1 MMTAWRRAVVCG
13 AAALVLTAGTARAG
27 KIDVSPV
34 AAKPAGSALAANWNR
49 SANFIEIFVRSYKDS
64 NGDGIGDLKGL
75 TSQLDYLKGL
85 GITGI
90 WLMPIYPS
98 ADHDH
103 GYAVADYRAI
113 DPDYGTMAD
122 FETLVAEAHKRGIG
136 IILDYVMN
144 HSADT
149 NPIFVSAAASKS
161 SPYRD
166 WYEFADR
173 MPRGWDRQ
181 WKPVDGKDGK
191 KGYYYAV
198 FSPQMPDW
206 NLKNP
211 RVVQYHADNLR
222 FWLNK
227 GVDGFRFDAVTMF
240 VENGPK
246 AFLDQPENKPIL
258 KRIRAAIEAY
268 PNRYMICEASET
280 PADYV
285 KSGACANAFAF
296 KTQPLIKKSATS
308 GVLEPGL
315 VEVLSRPE
323 TARMPLILGN
333 HDSFAGDRAI
343 ADLSG
348 HDERDY
354 HAAAA
359 IAILASST
367 PFTLYGEEI
376 GMSNNG
382 KYNDPGLRAPM
393 SWTGDLPAAGFSTVK
408 PYRALATNYQTHNV
422 ASEEGKFDSLLETY
436 RALYAVRN
444 VHPVLG
450 TGTMTVQSKG
460 GDKALV
466 FTRRDGADKE
476 GGGEAAVMINLA
488 DRPEALTV
496 DTGAPNTPFVQ
507 SLTRPGDNPPAP
519 VTSDASGRITA
530 TVPAKWAAVFVKAG
544 GQ

>member
-1 MMTAWRRAVVCG
+1 MKTVWRALACASV
-13 AAALVLTAGTARAG
+13 ALVMAAGTAGAG
-27 KIDVSPV
+27 ATAGAIDVSPV
-34 AAKPAGSALAANWNR
+34 AAKPVGSALPANWNR
-49 SANFIEIFVRSYKDS
+49 SANIIEIFVRSYKDG

-75 TSQLDYLKGL
+75 TAQLDYLKGL

-90 WLMPIYPS
+90 WLMPVYPS
-98 ADHDH
+98 TDHDH
-103 GYAVADYRAI
+103 GYAVTDYRAI
-113 DPDYGTMAD
+113 DPDYGTMGD
-122 FETLVAEAHKRGIG
+122 FETLIAEAHKRGIG
-136 IILDYVMN
+136 IIMDYVMN
-144 HSADT
+144 HSGSDNA
-149 NPIFVSAAASKS
+149 IFLDAAASKR

-166 WYEFADR
+166 WYIFADKV
-173 MPRGWDRQ
+173 PKGWDRQ
-181 WKPVDGKDGK
+181 WKPVDGK
-191 KGYYYAV
+191 KGYYYGI

-211 RVVQYHADNLR
+211 RVVQYHADTLR
-222 FWLNK
+222 FWMNK

-258 KRIRAAIEAY
+258 KTIRAAIDAY

-280 PADYV
+280 PAEYIR
-285 KSGACANAFAF
+285 SGACGNAFAF

-308 GVLEPGL
+308 GTLEQGL
-315 VEVLSRPE
+315 VDVLSRPE
-323 TARMPLILGN
+323 TARMPFILGN

-348 HDERDY
+348 HGERDY

-422 ASEEGKFDSLLETY
+422 ASEEGKFDSLLESY

-444 VHPVLG
+444 AHPVLG
-450 TGTMTVQSKG
+450 TGVLAVQSKG

-466 FTRRDGADKE
+466 FTRKAETPKDGND
-476 GGGEAAVMINLA
+476 EAAVIINLA
-488 DRPEALTV
+488 DRPQALSV
-496 DTGAPNTPFVQ
+496 DTGLPNTAFVQ
-507 SLTRPGDNPPAP
+507 SLMPPGSNPPAP
-519 VTSDASGRITA
+519 VTSDPTGRITA

-544 GQ
+544 G

>member
-1 MMTAWRRAVVCG
+1 MMTAWQRTLVC
-13 AAALVLTAGTARAG
+13 ATAALALTAGTAKAG
-27 KIDVSPV
+27 TIDVSPV
-34 AAKPAGSALAANWNR
+34 AAKPAASALPAGWNR
-49 SANFIEIFVRSYKDS
+49 SANVIEIFVRSYKDS

-75 TSQLDYLKGL
+75 TSQLDYLKDL

-90 WLMPIYPS
+90 WLMPVYPS
-98 ADHDH
+98 EDHDH
-103 GYAVADYRAI
+103 GYAVSDYRAI

-122 FETLVAEAHKRGIG
+122 FETLIAEAHKRGIG
-136 IILDYVMN
+136 IIMDYVMN
-144 HSADT
+144 HSAGD
-149 NPIFVSAAASKS
+149 NPVFASAVASKS
-161 SPYRD
+161 SPYRN
-166 WYEFADR
+166 WYVFADK
-173 MPRGWDRQ
+173 MPKGWDKQ

-191 KGYYYAV
+191 RGYYYAA

-246 AFLDQPENKPIL
+246 AYLDQPENKTIL
-258 KRIRAAIEAY
+258 KGIRAAIEAY

-280 PADYV
+280 PAAYV

-296 KTQPLIKKSATS
+296 KVQSLIKKSATS
-308 GVLEPGL
+308 GTLDGGL
-315 VEVLSRPE
+315 IEALSRPE
-323 TARMPLILGN
+323 AAQMPLILGN

-343 ADLSG
+343 ASLAG

-354 HAAAA
+354 RAAAA
-359 IAILASST
+359 IVLLASST
-367 PFTLYGEEI
+367 PFTYYGEEI

-382 KYNDPGLRAPM
+382 KFDDPGLRAPM
-393 SWTGDLPAAGFSTVK
+393 SWTGDGPSAGFSTVK

-436 RALYAVRN
+436 RTLYAVRN
-444 VHPVLG
+444 AHPVLG
-450 TGTMTVQSKG
+450 TGVLAVQSKG
-460 GDKALV
+460 GDKSLI
-466 FTRRDGADKE
+466 FTRKDGAD
-476 GGGEAAVMINLA
+476 EAAVLINLA
-488 DRPEALTV
+488 DRPQTLSV
-496 DTGAPNTPFVQ
+496 DTGALNTAFVQ
-507 SLTRPGDNPPAP
+507 SLMPPGSNPPAP

-544 GQ
+544 Q

>member
-1 MMTAWRRAVVCG
+1 MVAAWQRSLVCATAI
-13 AAALVLTAGTARAG
+13 LVLTAGTARAE

-34 AAKPAGSALAANWNR
+34 AAKPVASALPANWNR

-64 NGDGIGDLKGL
+64 NGDGIGDLKGV
-75 TSQLDYLKGL
+75 TSQLDYLKDL

-90 WLMPIYPS
+90 WLMPVYPS

-103 GYAVADYRAI
+103 GYAVTDYRAI

-136 IILDYVMN
+136 IIMDYVMN
-144 HSADT
+144 HSADSD
-149 NPIFVSAAASKS
+149 PIFVSAAASKA
-161 SPYRD
+161 SPYRN
-166 WYEFADR
+166 WYVFADKA
-173 MPRGWDRQ
+173 PKGWDKQ
-181 WKPVDGKDGK
+181 WKPVGGKAAK
-191 KGYYYAV
+191 KGVYYAV

-206 NLKNP
+206 NLRNP

-246 AFLDQPENKPIL
+246 AYMDQPENKTIL
-258 KRIRAAIEAY
+258 KTIRATIEAY

-296 KTQPLIKKSATS
+296 KVQPLIKKSATS
-308 GVLEPGL
+308 GTLDKGL
-315 VEVLSRPE
+315 VAALSRPE
-323 TARMPLILGN
+323 AAHLPLVLGN

-354 HAAAA
+354 RAAAV

-367 PFTLYGEEI
+367 PFTYYGEEV

-382 KYNDPGLRAPM
+382 KFDDPGLRAPM
-393 SWTGDLPAAGFSTVK
+393 SWTGDLPAAGFSSVK

-436 RALYAVRN
+436 RTLYAVRN
-444 VHPVLG
+444 AHPVLG
-450 TGTMTVQSKG
+450 DGVLALQSKG
-460 GDKALV
+460 GDKALI
-466 FTRRDGADKE
+466 FTRKDAAD
-476 GGGEAAVMINLA
+476 EAAVLINLA
-488 DRPEALTV
+488 DQPQTLTV
-496 DTGAPNTPFVQ
+496 DTGAPNTAFVQ
-507 SLTRPGDNPPAP
+507 SLTPPGSNPPAP
-519 VTSDASGRITA
+519 VTADAAGRLTA
-530 TVPAKWAAVFVKAG
+530 TVPAKWAAVFVRTG
-544 GQ
+544 S

>member
-1 MMTAWRRAVVCG
+1 MVGMGKRGIAGMALALALMAGQTNAG
-13 AAALVLTAGTARAG
+13 A
-27 KIDVSPV
+27 IDVSAV
-34 AAKPAGSALAANWNR
+34 AAKPVPSGLPANWNR
-49 SANFIEIFVRSYKDS
+49 TANIIEIFVRSYKDS

-75 TSQLDYLKGL
+75 TSQLDYLKDL

-90 WLMPIYPS
+90 WLMPVYPS

-103 GYAVADYRAI
+103 GYAVSDYRAI

-122 FETLVAEAHKRGIG
+122 FETLVKEAHKRGIG
-136 IILDYVMN
+136 IIMDYVMN
-144 HSADT
+144 HSAND
-149 NPIFVSAAASKS
+149 NPLFVSAESDKK

-166 WYEFADR
+166 WYIFADKV
-173 MPRGWDRQ
+173 PKGWDKQ
-181 WKPVDGKDGK
+181 WKPIDKADAK
-191 KGYYYAV
+191 KGYYYGI

-211 RVVQYHADNLR
+211 RVVQYHADTLR
-222 FWLNK
+222 FWMNK

-246 AFLDQPENKPIL
+246 AYLDQPENKPIL
-258 KRIRAAIEAY
+258 KSIRAAIDAY
-268 PNRYMICEASET
+268 PGRYMICEASET
-280 PADYV
+280 PAEYV
-285 KSGACANAFAF
+285 KSGACGNAFAF

-308 GVLEPGL
+308 GTLDKDL

-323 TARMPLILGN
+323 TSHMPFILGN

-359 IAILASST
+359 IVLLASAT

-408 PYRALATNYQTHNV
+408 PYRALATNYPTHNV

-436 RALYAVRN
+436 RALYKVRN
-444 VHPVLG
+444 DHPVLG
-450 TGTMTVQSKG
+450 TGTINVQSKG
-460 GDKALV
+460 GDSSLI
-466 FTRRDGADKE
+466 FTKKDGAD
-476 GGGEAAVMINLA
+476 EAAVMINLA
-488 DRPEALTV
+488 DRPQSLSV
-496 DTGAPNTPFVQ
+496 DTGQPNTAFIQ
-507 SLTRPGDNPPAP
+507 SLLRPGDNPPAP
-519 VTSDASGRITA
+519 VTSDATGHVTA
-530 TVPAKWAAVFVKAG
+530 SVPAKWAAVFVKAPPPAAN
-544 GQ
+544 

>member
-1 MMTAWRRAVVCG
+1 MVRMAKYGVIG
-13 AAALVLTAGTARAG
+13 AALALALMAGQVAAG
-27 KIDVSPV
+27 SIDVSPV
-34 AAKPAGSALAANWNR
+34 TAKPAASALPANWNR
-49 SANFIEIFVRSYKDS
+49 TANIIEIFVRSYKDS

-75 TSQLDYLKGL
+75 TSQLDYLKDL

-90 WLMPIYPS
+90 WLMPVYPS

-103 GYAVADYRAI
+103 GYAVSDYRGI

-122 FETLVAEAHKRGIG
+122 FETLVKEAHKRGIG
-136 IILDYVMN
+136 IIMDYVMN
-144 HSADT
+144 HSAND
-149 NPIFVSAAASKS
+149 NPIFLSAEGDKK

-166 WYEFADR
+166 WYIFADKV
-173 MPRGWDRQ
+173 PKGWDKQ
-181 WKPVDGKDGK
+181 WKPVDKANPK
-191 KGYYYAV
+191 KGYYYGI

-211 RVVQYHADNLR
+211 RVVQYHTDNLR
-222 FWLNK
+222 FWMNK

-246 AFLDQPENKPIL
+246 AYLDQPENKPIL
-258 KRIRAAIEAY
+258 KSIRAAIDAY
-268 PNRYMICEASET
+268 PNHYMICEASET
-280 PADYV
+280 PAEYV
-285 KSGACANAFAF
+285 KSGACGNAFAF

-308 GVLEPGL
+308 GTLDKDL

-323 TARMPLILGN
+323 TAHMPFILGN

-359 IAILASST
+359 IVLLASAT

-436 RALYAVRN
+436 RALYKVRN
-444 VHPVLG
+444 DHPVLS
-450 TGTMTVQSKG
+450 TGTIAVQSKG
-460 GDKALV
+460 GDTSLI
-466 FTRRDGADKE
+466 FTKKDGAE
-476 GGGEAAVMINLA
+476 EAAVLINLA
-488 DRPEALTV
+488 DKPQSLSV
-496 DTGAPNTPFVQ
+496 DTGQPNTAFMQ
-507 SLTRPGDNPPAP
+507 SLLRPGDNQPAP
-519 VTSDASGRITA
+519 VTSDASGHVTA

-544 GQ
+544 AN

>member
-1 MMTAWRRAVVCG
+1 MTAWQRLLAYG
-13 AAALVLTAGTARAG
+13 AAALALNAGTAGAG
-27 KIDVSPV
+27 TIDVSPV
-34 AAKPAGSALAANWNR
+34 AAKPAASPLSANWSR
-49 SANFIEIFVRSYKDS
+49 SANIIEIFVRSYKDS

-75 TSQLDYLKGL
+75 TGQLDYLKSL

-90 WLMPIYPS
+90 WLMPVYPS

-103 GYAVADYRAI
+103 GYAVSDYRAV

-136 IILDYVMN
+136 IIMDYVMN
-144 HSADT
+144 HSAND
-149 NPIFVSAAASKS
+149 NPIFLSAAASRA

-166 WYEFADR
+166 WYVFADKL
-173 MPRGWDRQ
+173 PKGWDKQ

-191 KGYYYAV
+191 KGYYYGV

-222 FWLNK
+222 FWMNK

-258 KRIRAAIEAY
+258 KGIRAAIEAY

-280 PADYV
+280 PAEYV

-308 GVLEPGL
+308 GTLEQGL
-315 VEVLSRPE
+315 VDVLSRPE
-323 TARMPLILGN
+323 TAHMPLILGN

-343 ADLSG
+343 ADLAG

-359 IAILASST
+359 IVILASST

-376 GMSNNG
+376 GESNNG
-382 KYNDPGLRAPM
+382 KWNDPGLRAPM
-393 SWTGDLPAAGFSTVK
+393 SWTGDPPAAGFSTVK

-422 ASEEGKFDSLLETY
+422 GSEEGKFDSLLETY

-444 VHPVLG
+444 AHPVLG
-450 TGTMTVQSKG
+450 TGAMNVQSKG
-460 GDKALV
+460 GDKALI
-466 FTRRDGADKE
+466 FTRKDASD
-476 GGGEAAVMINLA
+476 EAAVMINLA
-488 DRPEALTV
+488 DRPQALSV
-496 DTGAPNTPFVQ
+496 DTGVPNGSFAQ
-507 SLTRPGDNPPAP
+507 SLMSSGANPPAP
-519 VTSDASGRITA
+519 VIADANGKVTA
-530 TVPAKWAAVFVKAG
+530 TVPAKWAAVFVKA
-544 GQ
+544 Q

>member
-1 MMTAWRRAVVCG
+1 MKTVWRRTLVC
-13 AAALVLTAGTARAG
+13 ATAMLALTAGAATAG
-27 KIDVSPV
+27 TIDVSPV
-34 AAKPAGSALAANWNR
+34 AAKPTDSALPANWSR
-49 SANFIEIFVRSYKDS
+49 TANFIEIFVRSYKDS
-64 NGDGIGDLKGL
+64 NGDGVGDLKGL
-75 TSQLDYLKGL
+75 TSQLDYLKDL

-90 WLMPIYPS
+90 WLMPVYPS

-103 GYAVADYRAI
+103 GYAVADYRTI

-136 IILDYVMN
+136 IIMDYVMN
-144 HSADT
+144 HSANTD
-149 NPIFVSAAASKS
+149 PIFVSAAASKS
-161 SPYRD
+161 SPYRN
-166 WYEFADR
+166 WYEFADK
-173 MPRGWDRQ
+173 MPKGWDKQ

-191 KGYYYAV
+191 RGYYYAI
-198 FSPQMPDW
+198 FSPNMPDW

-246 AFLDQPENKPIL
+246 AYLDQPQTKPIL
-258 KRIRAAIEAY
+258 KSIRAAIEAY

-280 PADYV
+280 PAEYV
-285 KSGACANAFAF
+285 RSGACANAFAF
-296 KTQPLIKKSATS
+296 KTQLLIKKSATS
-308 GVLEPGL
+308 GALQQGL

-323 TARMPLILGN
+323 TAHMPLILGN

-354 HAAAA
+354 RAAAA
-359 IAILASST
+359 VAILASST
-367 PFTLYGEEI
+367 PFTYYGEEV

-382 KYNDPGLRAPM
+382 KFNDPGLRAPM
-393 SWTGDLPAAGFSTVK
+393 SWTGDPPSAGFSTVK

-436 RALYAVRN
+436 RTLYAVRN
-444 VHPVLG
+444 QHPVLG
-450 TGTMTVQSKG
+450 TGVMAVQSKG
-460 GDKALV
+460 GDKALI
-466 FTRRDGADKE
+466 FTRKDGVSKE
-476 GGGEAAVMINLA
+476 GGDEAAVLINLA
-488 DRPEALTV
+488 DRPQNLSV
-496 DTGAPNTPFVQ
+496 DTGAPNTAFVQ
-507 SLTRPGDNPPAP
+507 SLMPAGSNPPAP
-519 VTSDASGRITA
+519 VTSDAAGRITA
-530 TVPAKWAAVFVKAG
+530 TVAPKWAAVFVKSG
-544 GQ
+544 E